1 MQKISSS
8 LATGPAMPVTPTDS
22 PTVANAETLSNKA
35 STVETEPVPRKEYTI
50 QAVVI
55 SMPVK
60 ASTTTAKDL

>member
-1 MQKISSS
+1 
-8 LATGPAMPVTPTDS
+8 MPVTPTDS